1 MQVCMFFFK
10 KNMRTLVHVAKMLY
24 LCSMK
29 RWMRML
35 IFFLLIVLA
44 LPLWAEEAADTT
56 DIRLRELNEVS
67 VTGHQTALQ
76 TEGFRLVATLTQDEI
91 RVLPVTTV
99 ADLLQYIPG
108 VDIRQRG
115 ASGVQ
120 ADLSIRGGTG
130 KQVKVLLNGIDMTDP
145 QTEHYTMDLPVDAL
159 IIERIEVLQGT
170 NYALDAFSGAVNI
183 VTKEGTNGL
192 KVKRL
197 AVSGKLTA
205 GEYGLVNPELAVKA
219 SRDAWYLN
227 SAVSYNRSGGYAVN
241 TDYQITNVFMQTG
254 WKELDFQV
262 GAQMKDAGANCFY
275 STKYPN
281 QFDATRT
288 AFASAAYHHRWRGGW
303 ALHAN
308 AFYRIHYDRFELFRG
323 GKDATGQD
331 APAWYAPNRHWT
343 HTTGAHLEGSW
354 SNTWSKTT
362 AGIDLRDEFIRSS
375 NMGVHNR
382 VQVRYFAEQR
392 FYWRGLSAAVGG
404 AGIWNSQFGHDWSL
418 GANIGYEP
426 IRGLQLFVN
435 VNRAIR
441 VPTFTDLYYHSATQE
456 ADPLT
461 RPEKAL
467 QVEGTVQFTRGHW
480 YATAAGYYRWGR
492 NIIDWIKEPDPNI
505 TVWRSTN
512 NSRVNAA
519 GAEASVGFQGHEW
532 IRRIELSYAF
542 CDVQADA
549 GGMLSMYVLDYL
561 RHKATLRIEHKI
573 YKGFGAS
580 WCLSFRQR
588 EGEYTSREGTI
599 QHYRPVWLLDGCVYW
614 QNPHVKIS
622 VEAHNMADQ
631 LYYDFSGV
639 LQPRHWIAGTVQ
651 FML

>member
-1 MQVCMFFFK
+1 
-10 KNMRTLVHVAKMLY
+10 MRRVVVF
-24 LCSMK
+24 S
-29 RWMRML
+29 L
-35 IFFLLIVLA
+35 IFLA
-44 LPLWAEEAADTT
+44 LPLWAGEAADTT
-56 DIRLRELNEVS
+56 DLRLRELNEVS
-67 VTGHQTALQ
+67 VTGHAG
-76 TEGFRLVATLTQDEI
+76 EGLAVSGYRLVATMTQDDI
-91 RVLPVTTV
+91 RILPVTTV

-130 KQVKVLLNGIDMTDP
+130 KQAKVFLNGIDMTDP
-145 QTEHYTMDLPVDAL
+145 QTEHYTMDLPIDAL

-170 NYALDAFSGAVNI
+170 NYALDAFSGAINI
-183 VTKEGTNGL
+183 VTKG
-192 KVKRL
+192 VKELGNERMSDVE
-197 AVSGKLTA
+197 VSGKLTA
-205 GEYGLVNPELAVKA
+205 GEFGLVNPALAVKV
-219 SRDAWYLN
+219 DKEAWYLN

-241 TDYQITNVFMQTG
+241 TDYQIVNAFLQAG
-254 WKELDFQV
+254 LHDLDFQV

-288 AFASAAYHHRWRGGW
+288 VFATAAYRHRWTNGW
-303 ALHAN
+303 AIHAN
-308 AFYRIHYDRFELFRG
+308 AYYRAHYDRFELYRG
-323 GKDATGQD
+323 GKDAEGHD
-331 APAWYAPNRHWT
+331 APAWYAPNIHWT
-343 HTTGAHLEGSW
+343 HTSGAHLEGSW

-362 AGIDLRDEFIRSS
+362 AGVEMRDEFIRSS

-382 VQVRYFAEQR
+382 AQLRYFAEQR

-404 AGIWNSQFGHDWSL
+404 AGIWNAQFGHDWTA

-426 IRGLQLFVN
+426 IRGLHLFVN

-467 QVEGTVQFTRGHW
+467 QLEGSIRFSKGYW
-480 YATAAGYYRWGR
+480 YASAAGYYRWGQD
-492 NIIDWIKEPDPNI
+492 IIDWIKVPDPNV

-519 GAEASVGFQGHEW
+519 GAEATVGFQGHKW
-532 IRRIELSYAF
+532 IKRIELSYAF

-549 GGMLSMYVLDYL
+549 GGMLSLYVLDYL
-561 RHKATLRIEHKI
+561 RHKATLRIEHTI

-580 WCLSFRQR
+580 WSLSFRQR
-588 EGEYTSREGTI
+588 EGEYTSLEGTI
-599 QHYRPVWLLDGCVYW
+599 QHYQPVWLLDGCVYW

-622 VEAHNMADQ
+622 VEAHNMADRI
-631 LYYDFSGV
+631 YYDFSGV
-639 LQPRHWIAGTVQ
+639 LQPRHWVSGTVQ
-651 FML
+651 FRL

>member
-1 MQVCMFFFK
+1 M
-10 KNMRTLVHVAKMLY
+10 
-24 LCSMK
+24 
-29 RWMRML
+29 
-35 IFFLLIVLA
+35 A
-44 LPLWAEEAADTT
+44 LPLWAGEVADTT
-56 DIRLRELNEVS
+56 DLRLRELNEVS
-67 VTGHQTALQ
+67 VTGHADEDLAVS
-76 TEGFRLVATLTQDEI
+76 GYRLVATMTQDDI
-91 RVLPVTTV
+91 RILPVTTV

-130 KQVKVLLNGIDMTDP
+130 KQAKVFLNGIDMTDP
-145 QTEHYTMDLPVDAL
+145 QTEHYTMNLPIDAL
-159 IIERIEVLQGT
+159 LIERIEVLQGT
-170 NYALDAFSGAVNI
+170 NYALDAFSGAINI
-183 VTKEGTNGL
+183 VTKGGKELVNDG
-192 KVKRL
+192 VSEL
-197 AVSGKLTA
+197 ASRGVTLQGKLTA
-205 GEYGLVNPELAVKA
+205 GEYGLVHPALAVKV
-219 SRDAWYLN
+219 RKDAWYLN

-241 TDYQITNVFMQTG
+241 TDYQIVNAYLQAG
-254 WKELDFQV
+254 LQDLDFQA

-288 AFASAAYHHRWRGGW
+288 AFATAAYQHRWASGW
-303 ALHAN
+303 TIHAN
-308 AFYRIHYDRFELFRG
+308 AYYRAHYDRFELFRS
-323 GKDATGQD
+323 GKDAEGLA
-331 APAWYAPNRHWT
+331 APTWYAPNIHWT
-343 HTTGAHLEGSW
+343 HTSGAHLEGAW

-362 AGIDLRDEFIRSS
+362 AGVELRDEFIRSS

-382 VQVRYFAEQR
+382 LQLRYFAEQR

-404 AGIWNSQFGHDWSL
+404 AGIWNSQFGHDWTA

-467 QVEGTVQFTRGHW
+467 QLEGAIRFARGYW
-480 YATAAGYYRWGR
+480 YASAAGYYRWGR
-492 NIIDWIKEPDPNI
+492 DIIDWIKVPDPAV

-519 GAEASVGFQGHEW
+519 GAEATVGFQGHEW
-532 IRRIELSYAF
+532 IKRIELSYAF

-580 WCLSFRQR
+580 WSLSFRQR
-588 EGEYTSREGTI
+588 EGEYTSVEGTI
-599 QHYRPVWLLDGCVYW
+599 QHYRPVWLLNGCVYW

-639 LQPRHWIAGTVQ
+639 LQPRHWVSGTVQ

>member
-1 MQVCMFFFK
+1 
-10 KNMRTLVHVAKMLY
+10 MRRLVL
-24 LCSMK
+24 
-29 RWMRML
+29 
-35 IFFLLIVLA
+35 FTLIVLA
-44 LPLWAEEAADTT
+44 LPLWAGEMADTT
-56 DIRLRELNEVS
+56 DIRFRELNEVS

-76 TEGFRLVATLTQDEI
+76 TEGYRLVATMTHEEI
-91 RVLPVTTV
+91 RVLPVTTI

-159 IIERIEVLQGT
+159 IIERVEVLQGT
-170 NYALDAFSGAVNI
+170 NYALDAFSGAINI
-183 VTKEGTNGL
+183 VTKSQGMKELEDERVRGL
-192 KVKRL
+192 EVGGLEVR
-197 AVSGKLTA
+197 GKMTA
-205 GEYGLVNPELAVKA
+205 GEYGLVNPALAVKA
-219 SRDAWYLN
+219 QKEAWYIN
-227 SAVSYNRSGGYAVN
+227 SAASYNRSGGYAVN
-241 TDYQITNVFMQTG
+241 TDYQIVNAFVQTG
-254 WKELDFQV
+254 WKNLDFQV

-288 AFASAAYHHRWRGGW
+288 AFATAAFHHRWQSGW

-308 AFYRIHYDRFELFRG
+308 AYYRAHYDRFELFRG
-323 GKDATGQD
+323 GKDAEGHD
-331 APAWYAPNRHWT
+331 APSWYAPNRHWT
-343 HTTGAHLEGSW
+343 HTSGAHIEGSW

-362 AGIDLRDEFIRSS
+362 AGAEVRDEFIRSS

-392 FYWRGLSAAVGG
+392 FYWHGLSAAVGG
-404 AGIWNSQFGHDWSL
+404 AGIWNSQFGHDWSA

-426 IRGLQLFVN
+426 VRGLHLFVN

-467 QVEGTVQFTRGHW
+467 QLEGSVQYTHGHW
-480 YATAAGYYRWGR
+480 YTSASGYYRWGQD
-492 NIIDWIKEPDPNI
+492 IIDWIKVPDPDV

-519 GAEASVGFQGHEW
+519 GVEAAVGFQGHEW

-580 WCLSFRQR
+580 WSLSFRQR
-588 EGEYTSREGTI
+588 EGEYTSLEGTI
-599 QHYRPVWLLDGCVYW
+599 QRYRPVWLLDGCIYW

-639 LQPRHWIAGTVQ
+639 LQPRHWVAGTVQ

>member
-1 MQVCMFFFK
+1 
-10 KNMRTLVHVAKMLY
+10 MRRVVVF
-24 LCSMK
+24 S
-29 RWMRML
+29 L
-35 IFFLLIVLA
+35 IFLA
-44 LPLWAEEAADTT
+44 LPLWASEAADTT
-56 DIRLRELNEVS
+56 DLRLRELNEVS
-67 VTGHQTALQ
+67 VTGHADGDLAVS
-76 TEGFRLVATLTQDEI
+76 GYRLVATMTQEDI
-91 RVLPVTTV
+91 RILPVTTV

-130 KQVKVLLNGIDMTDP
+130 KQAKVFLNGIDMTDP
-145 QTEHYTMDLPVDAL
+145 QTEHYTMDLPIDAL
-159 IIERIEVLQGT
+159 LIERIEVLQGT
-170 NYALDAFSGAVNI
+170 NYAIDAFSGAINI
-183 VTKEGTNGL
+183 VTKGGKELENEG
-192 KVKRL
+192 VREL
-197 AVSGKLTA
+197 ASRGVALQGKLTA
-205 GEYGLVNPELAVKA
+205 GEYGLVHPALAVKV
-219 SRDAWYLN
+219 RKDTWYLN

-241 TDYQITNVFMQTG
+241 TDYQIVNAYLQAG
-254 WKELDFQV
+254 LQDLDFQA

-288 AFASAAYHHRWRGGW
+288 AFATAAYQHRWASGW
-303 ALHAN
+303 TMHAN
-308 AFYRIHYDRFELFRG
+308 AYYRVHYDRFELFRS
-323 GKDATGQD
+323 GKDAEGQA
-331 APAWYAPNRHWT
+331 APAWYAPNIHWT
-343 HTTGAHLEGSW
+343 HTSGAHLEGAW

-362 AGIDLRDEFIRSS
+362 AGVELRDEFIRSS
-375 NMGVHNR
+375 NMGVQNR
-382 VQVRYFAEQR
+382 LQLRYFAEQR

-404 AGIWNSQFGHDWSL
+404 AGIWNSQFGHDWTA

-426 IRGLQLFVN
+426 IRGLHLFVN

-467 QVEGTVQFTRGHW
+467 QLEGAIRFSRGYW
-480 YATAAGYYRWGR
+480 YASAAGYYRWGR
-492 NIIDWIKEPDPNI
+492 DIIDWIKVPDPAV

-519 GAEASVGFQGHEW
+519 GAEATVGFQGHEW
-532 IRRIELSYAF
+532 IKRIELSYAF

-580 WCLSFRQR
+580 WSLSFRQR
-588 EGEYTSREGTI
+588 EGEYTSVEGTI

-639 LQPRHWIAGTVQ
+639 LQPRHWVAGTVQ

>member
-1 MQVCMFFFK
+1 
-10 KNMRTLVHVAKMLY
+10 MRRVVVF
-24 LCSMK
+24 S
-29 RWMRML
+29 L
-35 IFFLLIVLA
+35 IFLA
-44 LPLWAEEAADTT
+44 LPLWAGEAADTT
-56 DIRLRELNEVS
+56 DLRLRELNEVS
-67 VTGHQTALQ
+67 VTGHAG
-76 TEGFRLVATLTQDEI
+76 EGLAVSGYRLVATMTQDDI
-91 RVLPVTTV
+91 CILPVTTV

-130 KQVKVLLNGIDMTDP
+130 KQAKVFLNGIDMTDP
-145 QTEHYTMDLPVDAL
+145 QTEHYTMDLPIDAL
-159 IIERIEVLQGT
+159 LIERIEVLQGT
-170 NYALDAFSGAVNI
+170 NYALDAFSGAINI
-183 VTKEGTNGL
+183 VTKGVKELGNEG
-192 KVKRL
+192 VSEL
-197 AVSGKLTA
+197 ASRGVALQGKLTA
-205 GEYGLVNPELAVKA
+205 GEYGLVNPALAVKV
-219 SRDAWYLN
+219 DKEAWYLN

-241 TDYQITNVFMQTG
+241 TDYQIVNAFLQAG
-254 WKELDFQV
+254 LHDLDFQA

-275 STKYPN
+275 SIKYPN

-288 AFASAAYHHRWRGGW
+288 AFATAAYQHRWTNGW
-303 ALHAN
+303 AIHAN
-308 AFYRIHYDRFELFRG
+308 AYYRAHYDRFELYRG
-323 GKDATGQD
+323 GKDAEGHD
-331 APAWYAPNRHWT
+331 APAWYAPNIHWT
-343 HTTGAHLEGSW
+343 HTSGAHLEGAW

-362 AGIDLRDEFIRSS
+362 AGVEMRDEFIRSS

-382 VQVRYFAEQR
+382 VQLRYFAEQR

-404 AGIWNSQFGHDWSL
+404 AGIWNAQFGHDWTA

-426 IRGLQLFVN
+426 IRGLHLFVN

-467 QVEGTVQFTRGHW
+467 QIEGSIQFSKGYW
-480 YATAAGYYRWGR
+480 YASAAGYYRLGQD
-492 NIIDWIKEPDPNI
+492 IIDWIKVPDPSV

-519 GAEASVGFQGHEW
+519 GAEATVGFQGHKW
-532 IRRIELSYAF
+532 IKRIELSYAF

-549 GGMLSMYVLDYL
+549 GGMLSLYVLDYL
-561 RHKATLRIEHKI
+561 RHKATLRIEHTI

-580 WCLSFRQR
+580 WSLSFRQR
-588 EGEYTSREGTI
+588 EGEYTSLEGTI
-599 QHYRPVWLLDGCVYW
+599 QHYQPVWLLDGCVYW

-622 VEAHNMADQ
+622 VEAHNMADR

-639 LQPRHWIAGTVQ
+639 LQPRHWVSGTVQ
-651 FML
+651 FWL

>member
-1 MQVCMFFFK
+1 
-10 KNMRTLVHVAKMLY
+10 MRRVVVF
-24 LCSMK
+24 S
-29 RWMRML
+29 L
-35 IFFLLIVLA
+35 IFLA
-44 LPLWAEEAADTT
+44 LPLWAGEAADTT
-56 DIRLRELNEVS
+56 DLRLRELNEVS
-67 VTGHQTALQ
+67 VTGHAG
-76 TEGFRLVATLTQDEI
+76 EGLAVSGYRLVATMTQDDI
-91 RVLPVTTV
+91 RILPVTTV

-130 KQVKVLLNGIDMTDP
+130 KQAKVFLNGIDMTDP
-145 QTEHYTMDLPVDAL
+145 QTEHYTMDLPIDAL

-170 NYALDAFSGAVNI
+170 NYALDAFSGAINI
-183 VTKEGTNGL
+183 VTKG
-192 KVKRL
+192 VKKLGNERMSDVE
-197 AVSGKLTA
+197 VSGKLTA
-205 GEYGLVNPELAVKA
+205 GEFGLVNPALAVKV
-219 SRDAWYLN
+219 DKEAWYLN

-241 TDYQITNVFMQTG
+241 TDYQIVNAFLQAG
-254 WKELDFQV
+254 LHNLDFQA

-288 AFASAAYHHRWRGGW
+288 AFATAAYRHRWTSGW
-303 ALHAN
+303 AIHAN
-308 AFYRIHYDRFELFRG
+308 AYYRAHYDRFELYRG
-323 GKDATGQD
+323 GKDAEGHD
-331 APAWYAPNRHWT
+331 APAWYAPNIHWT
-343 HTTGAHLEGSW
+343 HTSGAHLEGSW

-362 AGIDLRDEFIRSS
+362 AGVEMRDEFIRSS

-382 VQVRYFAEQR
+382 VQLRYFAEQR

-404 AGIWNSQFGHDWSL
+404 AGIWNAQFGHDWTA

-426 IRGLQLFVN
+426 IRGLHLFVN

-467 QVEGTVQFTRGHW
+467 QLEGSIRFSKGYW
-480 YATAAGYYRWGR
+480 YASAAGYYRWGQD
-492 NIIDWIKEPDPNI
+492 IIDWIKVPDPNV

-519 GAEASVGFQGHEW
+519 GAEATVGFQGHKW
-532 IRRIELSYAF
+532 IKRIELSYAF

-549 GGMLSMYVLDYL
+549 GGMLSLYVLDYL
-561 RHKATLRIEHKI
+561 RHKATLRIEHTI

-580 WCLSFRQR
+580 WSLSFRQR
-588 EGEYTSREGTI
+588 EGEYTSLEGTI
-599 QHYRPVWLLDGCVYW
+599 QHYQPVWLLDGCVYW

-622 VEAHNMADQ
+622 VEAHNMADRI
-631 LYYDFSGV
+631 YYDFSGV
-639 LQPRHWIAGTVQ
+639 LQPRHWVSGTVQ
-651 FML
+651 FRL

>member
-1 MQVCMFFFK
+1 
-10 KNMRTLVHVAKMLY
+10 MRRVVVF
-24 LCSMK
+24 S
-29 RWMRML
+29 L
-35 IFFLLIVLA
+35 IFLA
-44 LPLWAEEAADTT
+44 LPLWAGEAADTT
-56 DIRLRELNEVS
+56 DLRLRELNEVS
-67 VTGHQTALQ
+67 VTGHAG
-76 TEGFRLVATLTQDEI
+76 EGLAVSGYRLVATMTQDDI
-91 RVLPVTTV
+91 RILPVTTV

-130 KQVKVLLNGIDMTDP
+130 KQAKVFLNGIDMTDP
-145 QTEHYTMDLPVDAL
+145 QTEHYTMDLPIDAL

-170 NYALDAFSGAVNI
+170 NYALDAFSGAINI
-183 VTKEGTNGL
+183 VTKG
-192 KVKRL
+192 VKELGNERMSDVE
-197 AVSGKLTA
+197 VSGKLTA
-205 GEYGLVNPELAVKA
+205 GEFGLVNPALAVKV
-219 SRDAWYLN
+219 DKEAWYLN

-241 TDYQITNVFMQTG
+241 TDYQIVNAFLQAG
-254 WKELDFQV
+254 LHDLDFQA

-288 AFASAAYHHRWRGGW
+288 AFATAAYRHRWTNGW
-303 ALHAN
+303 AIHAN
-308 AFYRIHYDRFELFRG
+308 AYYRAHYDRFELYRG
-323 GKDATGQD
+323 GKDAEGHD
-331 APAWYAPNRHWT
+331 APAWYAPNIHWT
-343 HTTGAHLEGSW
+343 HTSGAHLEGSW

-362 AGIDLRDEFIRSS
+362 AGVEMRDEFIRSS

-382 VQVRYFAEQR
+382 AQLRYFAEQR

-404 AGIWNSQFGHDWSL
+404 AGIWNAQFGHDWTA

-426 IRGLQLFVN
+426 IRGLHLFVN

-467 QVEGTVQFTRGHW
+467 QLEGSIQFSKGYW
-480 YATAAGYYRWGR
+480 YASAAGYYRWGQD
-492 NIIDWIKEPDPNI
+492 IIDWIKVPDPNV

-519 GAEASVGFQGHEW
+519 GAEATVGFQGHKW
-532 IRRIELSYAF
+532 IKRIELSYAF

-549 GGMLSMYVLDYL
+549 GGMLSLYVLDYL
-561 RHKATLRIEHKI
+561 RHKATLRIEHTI

-580 WCLSFRQR
+580 WSLSFRQR
-588 EGEYTSREGTI
+588 EGEYTSLEGTI
-599 QHYRPVWLLDGCVYW
+599 QHYQPVWLLDGCVYW

-622 VEAHNMADQ
+622 VEAHNMADRI
-631 LYYDFSGV
+631 YYDFSGV
-639 LQPRHWIAGTVQ
+639 LQPRHWVSGTVQ
-651 FML
+651 FRL